1 LCVVENGQSP
11 GAAGR
16 GATRRSATSS
26 TTNEMQFPDS
36 ASDGSLDS
44 TSDDQLSP
52 TFDIASGQF
61 RSSTLAT

>member
-1 LCVVENGQSP
+1 
-11 GAAGR
+11 
-16 GATRRSATSS
+16 
-26 TTNEMQFPDS
+26 MQFPDS